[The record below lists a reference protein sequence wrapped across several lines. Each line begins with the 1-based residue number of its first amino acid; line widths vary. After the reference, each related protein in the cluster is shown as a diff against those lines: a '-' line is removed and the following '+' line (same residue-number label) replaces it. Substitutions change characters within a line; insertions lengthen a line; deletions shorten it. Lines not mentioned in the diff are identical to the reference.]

1 MPSPTATETPTTTA
15 DLTVTHRGVLA
26 IAVPMTLAYLSTP
39 LLGVVDMAVIGRLGD
54 AALIGGI
61 ALGGIIFDLVF
72 TTFNFLRS
80 GTTGL
85 TAQALGARDEA
96 EIRATLLRALVIAG
110 IGGALVIICQTPL
123 LMVGQWFL
131 GGSEDVQAATTRY
144 FDIRIYSAPFLLANY
159 AILGWFIGLGRAGTG
174 LMLQLFLNCLNIAL
188 SIWFVMG
195 LGWSVEGAAL
205 ATVLSEVATTVF
217 GLTILLARP
226 RPGAW
231 PSPQVVFDKRL

>member
-1 MPSPTATETPTTTA
+1 MSSPTSTENAAPAA

-96 EIRATLLRALVIAG
+96 EIRASLLRALVIAG
-110 IGGALVIICQTPL
+110 IGGTLVIIWQLPL
-123 LMVGQWFL
+123 L
-131 GGSEDVQAATTRY
+131 
-144 FDIRIYSAPFLLANY
+144 I
-159 AILGWFIGLGRAGTG
+159 AG
-174 LMLQLFLNCLNIAL
+174 
-188 SIWFVMG
+188 
-195 LGWSVEGAAL
+195 
-205 ATVLSEVATTVF
+205 
-217 GLTILLARP
+217 
-226 RPGAW
+226 
-231 PSPQVVFDKRL
+231 